1 MLSEGYGA
9 SVFGVDV
16 DKGAPLLEA
25 FDVGVYEDSAVEVP
39 SNEDFLRF
47 ATPLA
52 IPPSLPLK
60 FLLATGLERPR
71 SLPLLA
77 TPTPHVRVVL

>member
-9 SVFGVDV
+9 SVFGGEVDR
-16 DKGAPLLEA
+16 GGPQLEV
-25 FDVGVYEDSAVEVP
+25 FGVGVWEDSAAGP

-47 ATPLA
+47 ATPFD
-52 IPPSLPLK
+52 IPPSLPSS
-60 FLLATGLERPR
+60 FLLATGLERPLSFPR
-71 SLPLLA
+71 LA